1 MFTYIHTFMLG
12 NIYLTSF
19 LKSIIDNDDLIY
31 SLGIPK
37 IIFYYKLQ

>member
-19 LKSIIDNDDLIY
+19 LKSIIDNLTY

-37 IIFYYKLQ
+37 IIFYQLFI